1 MAGLGP
7 RRVVRGVFYLL
18 NGIAHGHGEARAA
31 TSGYKTGTVFGC
43 DRAALRKLL
52 SPLFSFSTKKTS
64 IAKQRRQLKET
75 DRHFE
80 NTLTVLSASPLQ
92 DLACHWAGFGK

>member
-1 MAGLGP
+1 MPRFPDAFGLENEFNGFADRVVASLGP

-43 DRAALRKLL
+43 DRAALPKLL
-52 SPLFSFSTKKTS
+52 SPLFSFSTKKDKHRK
-64 IAKQRRQLKET
+64 AKAATQG
-75 DRHFE
+75 
-80 NTLTVLSASPLQ
+80 N
-92 DLACHWAGFGK
+92 

>member
-1 MAGLGP
+1 VVAGLGP

-43 DRAALRKLL
+43 DRAALPKLL
-52 SPLFSFSTKKTS
+52 SPLFSFSTKK
-64 IAKQRRQLKET
+64 RQASQSKGGNS
-75 DRHFE
+75 RK
-80 NTLTVLSASPLQ
+80 LTVILRTR
-92 DLACHWAGFGK
+92 